1 MALPVMNT
9 AKYEMELPSTGD
21 KIEYRPFLVKEEK
34 VLLQA
39 MEGGD
44 EKEIMRGLKQVIS
57 QCVLTKSYKVDR
69 SPVFDLEYIF
79 LKLRSKAVGEKTTL
93 AMKHLGDCGG
103 VTNVEFD
110 LSAVEVVKSENHK
123 DLIKLSDEVT
133 VRMKYPSVDIMGS
146 FKSDIDGVFDMMRS
160 SIHEIYFK
168 EELFS
173 VEDHSKQ
180 EIDDFLNSLNS
191 DQFAKLRD
199 FFETM
204 PKVKHD
210 IIWVC
215 EKCGEEVVQTVEGVS
230 SFFGSA

>member
-79 LKLRSKAVGEKTTL
+79 LKLRSKAVGEPPLLL
-93 AMKHLGDCGG
+93 AISHFLALK
-103 VTNVEFD
+103 E
-110 LSAVEVVKSENHK
+110 A
-123 DLIKLSDEVT
+123 IKAS
-133 VRMKYPSVDIMGS
+133 SVGS
-146 FKSDIDGVFDMMRS
+146 MP
-160 SIHEIYFK
+160 
-168 EELFS
+168 EL
-173 VEDHSKQ
+173 
-180 EIDDFLNSLNS
+180 LNSPATPS
-191 DQFAKLRD
+191 EILRVL
-199 FFETM
+199 
-204 PKVKHD
+204 K
-210 IIWVC
+210 
-215 EKCGEEVVQTVEGVS
+215 
-230 SFFGSA
+230 A